1 MPGEGPQSLCPA
13 CSCCSGSSFLTT
25 YHRKIL
31 LFFQN
36 QCWKQDFLRSLISLA
51 LSPPHTHAYM
61 HSHAHTRTHHTNTHS
76 HTHALIRTHTCNH
89 THTHM
94 QVCMCACAPTHI
106 HTHSSLPSALYLRGS
121 PHFSHPPGFPKGL
134 GHLPR
139 LPLLVFQVII
149 TQQALW
155 LFSSESPSCLLL
167 GCPLPVSLVIWAQL
181 PPDPAGSSASRP
193 FFTTLPTF

>member
-1 MPGEGPQSLCPA
+1 MLLLLWLQLSNHLSPEDPSVLSKPMLETRLFA
-13 CSCCSGSSFLTT
+13 LSYLSGSLSSTHT
-25 YHRKIL
+25 CIH
-31 LFFQN
+31 
-36 QCWKQDFLRSLISLA
+36 A
-51 LSPPHTHAYM
+51 L
-61 HSHAHTRTHHTNTHS
+61 TRTHTHTPHKHS